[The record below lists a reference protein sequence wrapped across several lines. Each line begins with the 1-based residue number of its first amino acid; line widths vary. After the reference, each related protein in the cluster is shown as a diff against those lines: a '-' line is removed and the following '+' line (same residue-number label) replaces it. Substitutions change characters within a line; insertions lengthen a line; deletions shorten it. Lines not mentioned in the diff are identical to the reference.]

1 MELNSETEKFKRSEL
16 PEKYTARILFGW
28 DNNKFENKYLNKLEK
43 NWVRWKKKKI
53 KEEEASFSGDRTL
66 REGYYYNMLGY

>member
-1 MELNSETEKFKRSEL
+1 MELNSEAEKFKRSEL

-43 NWVRWKKKKI
+43 NWVRWKEKKI
-53 KEEEASFSGDRTL
+53 GEEEASFSGGRTL
-66 REGYYYNMLGY
+66 RGR

>member
-43 NWVRWKKKKI
+43 NWVRWKKK
-53 KEEEASFSGDRTL
+53 R
-66 REGYYYNMLGY
+66 

>member
-16 PEKYTARILFGW
+16 PEKYTTRILFGW

-43 NWVRWKKKKI
+43 NWVRWKKKDKGRGG
-53 KEEEASFSGDRTL
+53 KFLWRQNL
-66 REGYYYNMLGY
+66 KRRVLL

>member
-66 REGYYYNMLGY
+66 RGGYYYNILGY